1 MSNNLLKDYC
11 KKIDDLAPAT
21 FNEDQKIL
29 AKKILRKADERDLQ
43 NIFQMLIQRIKIG
56 FTFDVAPTYQKEDE
70 ESVALLKKD
79 EQRSFKNYENTSNI
93 ENTLIIGENYDAL
106 KNLLIIER
114 ERESSSHSDAYY
126 DVIYIDPPYN
136 TESAKDDGNHLAD
149 EKSDI
154 APSKFVYRD
163 KFSRNGWLNMLN
175 ERLRLAKQ
183 LLKDDGVIFVSIDDN
198 EQAYLKVLMDE
209 IFGEKNFV
217 AVLSRETKTG
227 GGRFGNQLIQ
237 KDFDFIVSYVKNINK
252 IFKFSNFSSEWDDYK
267 FSDERGKYTLKHPL
281 DGGAGQPNYQ
291 KILYFNNKTYKPRE
305 GRNWSFNDER
315 VEWLFLN
322 NFLVFKDN
330 GMVYVKNYKDYEIEK
345 DGNKYTLIKKENGVS
360 WSSSRLINKAYN
372 NANGKQNLLNLGITN
387 FNYPKPVS
395 LLRELIKMNRNKN
408 ARILDFYAGS
418 GTTGH
423 AVMEL
428 NKKDSGKRTY
438 TLVTNNENNIG
449 YDVCY
454 ERLYRV
460 NNGLGTNNETF
471 EWTKKNKPY
480 KQNLNVFSI
489 DYYDTSILKKDD
501 NDSIAKIKKSLNK
514 EIEEFGIIPSA
525 NFNVDIYYD
534 LLSLKPILKGD
545 K

>member
-1 MSNNLLKDYC
+1 
-11 KKIDDLAPAT
+11 
-21 FNEDQKIL
+21 
-29 AKKILRKADERDLQ
+29 
-43 NIFQMLIQRIKIG
+43 
-56 FTFDVAPTYQKEDE
+56 
-70 ESVALLKKD
+70 
-79 EQRSFKNYENTSNI
+79 
-93 ENTLIIGENYDAL
+93 
-106 KNLLIIER
+106 
-114 ERESSSHSDAYY
+114 
-126 DVIYIDPPYN
+126 
-136 TESAKDDGNHLAD
+136 
-149 EKSDI
+149 
-154 APSKFVYRD
+154 
-163 KFSRNGWLNMLN
+163 
-175 ERLRLAKQ
+175 
-183 LLKDDGVIFVSIDDN
+183 
-198 EQAYLKVLMDE
+198 
-209 IFGEKNFV
+209 
-217 AVLSRETKTG
+217 
-227 GGRFGNQLIQ
+227 
-237 KDFDFIVSYVKNINK
+237 
-252 IFKFSNFSSEWDDYK
+252 
-267 FSDERGKYTLKHPL
+267 
-281 DGGAGQPNYQ
+281 
-291 KILYFNNKTYKPRE
+291 
-305 GRNWSFNDER
+305 
-315 VEWLFLN
+315 
-322 NFLVFKDN
+322 
-330 GMVYVKNYKDYEIEK
+330 MVYVKNYKDYEIEK